1 MEEVLGD
8 ASGSSSTEA
17 PPTDPHRVRD
27 CAPSLLGSSYEAMRA
42 YELVLPWADVET
54 VHDLRIAAKWLR
66 YGLEFFGETLG
77 PDSPRLLARV
87 VALQDHL
94 GCLHDADVAAKL
106 ARDVLV
112 ARAGELSRPEAD
124 AIGAYMP
131 ANERELA
138 RRRRTRAPIGRA
150 VTGAPFRRAL
160 GRATAAL

>member
-1 MEEVLGD
+1 MEESLSAGV
-8 ASGSSSTEA
+8 GSASTEA

-27 CAPSLLGSSYEAMRA
+27 CAPSLLWSSYEAMRA

-112 ARAGELSRPEAD
+112 APGGERWRLEAGAIAAD
-124 AIGAYMP
+124 LQA
-131 ANERELA
+131 
-138 RRRRTRAPIGRA
+138 
-150 VTGAPFRRAL
+150 
-160 GRATAAL
+160 